1 MSDDGLTVGNDA
13 GAPASPAGDAA
24 IQEKIIAEPSQD
36 GSPQPPAATAADA
49 PQAEKPVIPDWPDD
63 WREKLA
69 GGDEKA
75 LKRLG
80 RFASPAGIFKSF
92 RELESK
98 FSRGDFA
105 PKAPELPENATP
117 EQIEAYRKATG
128 VPVDGK
134 YDTALGE
141 GFNWADSDQAVLE
154 DFQKAAHEMNM
165 PQGEFKKAIAWYADY
180 QQRQIDA
187 VAERDDSTWAQTE
200 DSLRKEYGQ
209 EYRLNENL
217 LKSFLTANWPEEV
230 VNEFASSR
238 GASGTKLLANPDF
251 IRGLITVARELNP
264 VPTLAPSA
272 TGDKMN
278 SIGERKAAI
287 EGMMAEGRS
296 GPYWSGPNA
305 QSLQNEYLEL
315 VQAEQKLKARIA

>member
-1 MSDDGLTVGNDA
+1 MSDDGLTVGNDM
-13 GAPASPAGDAA
+13 GAPVSPADDAA
-24 IQEKIIAEPSQD
+24 IQERIVAEPSQD
-36 GSPQPPAATAADA
+36 GSPQPPAATAQDA
-49 PQAEKPVIPDWPDD
+49 PQAEKPVMPDWPDD

-98 FSRGDFA
+98 FSRGELA

-128 VPVDGK
+128 VPIDGK

-141 GFNWADSDQAVLE
+141 GFNWADGDQAVLE

-165 PQGEFKKAIAWYADY
+165 PQGEFKKALAWYADY
-180 QQRQIDA
+180 QQRQVDA
-187 VAERDDSTWAQTE
+187 MAERDNSTWAQTE
-200 DSLRKEYGQ
+200 DSLRKEWGQ

-217 LKSFLTANWPEEV
+217 IKSFLTANFPEEV
-230 VNEFASSR
+230 VNKLATAR
-238 GASGTKLLANPDF
+238 DAYGTKILADREV
-251 IRGLITVARELNP
+251 IQGLVAIARELNP

-272 TGDKMN
+272 SGDKLN

-287 EGMMAEGRS
+287 EGMMAQGRT

-305 QSLQNEYLEL
+305 QALQNEYLEL
-315 VQAEQKLKARIA
+315 VQAEQKLKTRVA